1 MHLFICQGKNYGMTL
16 ELELH
21 TREAKPTSWRPKRK
35 VFLLFKGLELLYPGK
50 TGFVEAPR
58 RW

>member
-1 MHLFICQGKNYGMTL
+1 MTL